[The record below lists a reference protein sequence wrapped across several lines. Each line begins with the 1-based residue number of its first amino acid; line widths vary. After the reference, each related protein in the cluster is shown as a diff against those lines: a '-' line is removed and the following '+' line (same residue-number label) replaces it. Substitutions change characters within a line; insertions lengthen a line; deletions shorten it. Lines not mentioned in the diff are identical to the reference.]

1 MVNTGAA
8 LLVGAVAAVGVLH
21 TAVPDHWAPI
31 ALLARQRGWTRL
43 QAARAAAG
51 AGLGHT
57 LSTLVIAVIVWL
69 GGVALAARVGHLVSV
84 LASLALLGFGAWI
97 AIGALR
103 ELRAGD
109 AAHTHGHART
119 GHRHAHRHPEGVTH
133 EHWHEHLHEHE
144 HDEEEHERGDAHAQG
159 DREHEHGDAQ
169 AHGDDEHEAL
179 AAGGVPA
186 HQHAHETSS
195 RTALL
200 LILGSSPMIEGIPAF
215 FAASRYG
222 VGQLALMAS
231 VFALATIA
239 TYVGLVLASVAGL
252 SRIQLGPIERY
263 GEVLS
268 GAFIAV
274 LGLVF
279 LFVPL

>member
-31 ALLARQRGWTRL
+31 ALLARQRGWTRM

-57 LSTLVIAVIVWL
+57 LSTLVIAVVVWL

-109 AAHTHGHART
+109 AAHTHGHARS
-119 GHRHAHRHPEGVTH
+119 GHRHAHRHNEGITH
-133 EHWHEHLHEHE
+133 EHWHEHEHAHHAEAHEHGGGAHE
-144 HDEEEHERGDAHAQG
+144 HGEGEHERGY
-159 DREHEHGDAQ
+159 EHEHGE
-169 AHGDDEHEAL
+169 GHEVL
-179 AAGGVPA
+179 VGGGVPA
-186 HQHAHETSS
+186 HEHKHETSS

-231 VFALATIA
+231 VFAIATIA

-279 LFVPL
+279 LFIPL